1 MSAQAKHLEF
11 APPPDAGTGRALV
24 AALFVHGLL
33 LVALTAGIQWQK
45 EDNLSAEAELWSA
58 VPMAAAPPLA
68 AVEPPPT
75 PEPVPE
81 PMPEPKPEPAP
92 KPVEVKPP
100 PPEVN
105 REAEI
110 ALAKRRKQLEDEKK
124 LLEAK
129 EADKRK
135 QLERQKEE
143 DKKAELKK
151 AQEKKDKLKAEEEKR
166 KLDAKLE
173 AKREDERKEKERK
186 EAKKQ
191 QEQKEAQKT
200 AKQAAEETKK
210 LEAIRSENMS
220 RISGMA
226 GATGS
231 DNATGTAMR
240 ASGPSDS
247 YSGRIRARIKPNI
260 TFTEDIASNTPA
272 EVEVRCAPDG
282 TIVGRKLV
290 KSSGSTAWDNAV
302 LKAIDKTEVLPRDT
316 DGRVHSPL
324 IISFRPRD

>member
-11 APPPDAGTGRALV
+11 APPPDAGKGRALV

-33 LVALTAGIQWQK
+33 LIALTAGIQWQQ
-45 EDNLSAEAELWSA
+45 DDPLSVEAELWSA

-68 AVEPPPT
+68 AVETPPPIIPEPT
-75 PEPVPE
+75 PEPT
-81 PMPEPKPEPAP
+81 PEPKPEPAP
-92 KPVEVKPP
+92 KPVVVKPP

-110 ALAKRRKQLEDEKK
+110 ALAKRRQQLDDEKK
-124 LLEAK
+124 LLETK
-129 EADKRK
+129 EAEKRK
-135 QLERQKEE
+135 QLERRKEE
-143 DKKAELKK
+143 
-151 AQEKKDKLKAEEEKR
+151 EKKDKLKADEEKR
-166 KLDAKLE
+166 KLD

-186 EAKKQ
+186 EAKQ
-191 QEQKEAQKT
+191 LQAQKEA
-200 AKQAAEETKK
+200 KQSAEEAKK
-210 LEAIRSENMS
+210 LEAIRAENMR
-220 RISGMA
+220 RIAGMA

-231 DNATGTAMR
+231 DNATGNALR

-247 YSGRIRARIKPNI
+247 YGGRIRARIKPNI

-272 EVEVRCAPDG
+272 EVEVRCSPDG

-290 KSSGSTAWDNAV
+290 KSSGNVAWDNAV

-316 DGRVHSPL
+316 DGRVQSPL

>member
-11 APPPDAGTGRALV
+11 APPPDAGTGRALA

-45 EDNLSAEAELWSA
+45 DDPLSAEAELWSA

-68 AVEPPPT
+68 AVEPPPP
-75 PEPVPE
+75 PEPSPQ
-81 PMPEPKPEPAP
+81 PKPEPAP
-92 KPVEVKPP
+92 KPVVVKPP
-100 PPEVN
+100 PPEDN

-110 ALAKRRKQLEDEKK
+110 ALAKRRKQLDDEKK

-129 EADKRK
+129 EAEKRK

-166 KLDAKLE
+166 KLDAK
-173 AKREDERKEKERK
+173 RDDERKEKERK

-191 QEQKEAQKT
+191 QEQKEAQKAT
-200 AKQAAEETKK
+200 KQAAEDAKK
-210 LEAIRSENMS
+210 LDAIRDENMR
-220 RISGMA
+220 RIAGMA

-231 DNATGTAMR
+231 ENSTGTALR

-247 YSGRIRARIKPNI
+247 YGGRIRARIKPNI